1 MFWPLG
7 GGTFPIFHTKFRST
21 SNCTTRQVLGWK
33 KRIEVMAVKAA
44 LTLDVGV
51 VGKPGMV
58 QGLKVNEQ
66 KETNSGGKK
75 GLKEHTLPE
84 MRWFCGIFN
93 EWHIPK
99 NRLRVRLHKKWMYL
113 YSFFWKV
120 EDKMSVSRIL
130 WLIVPPCWLFQIST
144 CPTWP
149 HSCEI
154 EDVILFGFRFFERSP
169 TMRHQHEAWYE
180 DPKKHLLIMWRFNPA
195 AVHKWYMPKYS
206 IFYIL
211 LRLFGTS

>member
-1 MFWPLG
+1 MSALWVNLAWY
-7 GGTFPIFHTKFRST
+7 KVWSST
-21 SNCTTRQVLGWK
+21 NKKKQTVEEKRAWKNTHFLKVHIELGWSDSA
-33 KRIEVMAVKAA
+33 EFEMND
-44 LTLDVGV
+44 TSQNPPPSD
-51 VGKPGMV
+51 
-58 QGLKVNEQ
+58 
-66 KETNSGGKK
+66 ETEAESMNFF
-75 GLKEHTLPE
+75 T
-84 MRWFCGIFN
+84 F
-93 EWHIPK
+93 
-99 NRLRVRLHKKWMYL
+99 RLHKKWMYL

-144 CPTWP
+144 CPTWS

-169 TMRHQHEAWYE
+169 TMRHQHEAWCE

-195 AVHKWYMPKYS
+195 AVHKWYMPTYS

-211 LRLFGTS
+211 FGTS